1 MKPGMGRWGGSAGVA
16 AGVAFGL
23 SGTFGFIAPP
33 YGALGS
39 FGDYL
44 IGVVV
49 VFAFALTLVAIAGL
63 YAVQSRSGRYG
74 RLAERTS

>member
-23 SGTFGFIAPP
+23 SGIFGFIAPP
-33 YGALGS
+33 HGSLGS
-39 FGDYL
+39 FDDYL
-44 IGVVV
+44 IEVVI
-49 VFAFALTLVAIAGL
+49 VFAFALTRVAIAGL
-63 YAVQSRSGRYG
+63 HALQSRSGRYG